1 MRLAHPTLISARLPS
16 QRRNLTE
23 CTIGFMTD
31 SDSPS
36 VRHQSPES
44 ATNPES
50 RTQAL
55 NRIRE
60 AENERLVVER
70 SIQKRLAWLGVVA
83 GASVGMLVG
92 YLATLITIV
101 DSGIGEFGFEF
112 YRPNFLQGFLRVVTA
127 YLIGGGAVGG
137 SLMYVLFTSRN
148 EASSAFRWLIV
159 AVVYAL
165 ATPLL
170 IGFLLP
176 ITILIFGDF
185 VEGLR
190 PGLWLSAFVETLLGS
205 FLDGYIFLVK
215 VLYAGVVGGLL
226 FVAVTSSV
234 YVASQRH
241 YLPMTLTDAMPK
253 PVFLYV
259 VASSAALIPLV
270 VIAFGPFSL
279 TTAVASFLTGEK
291 I

>member
-1 MRLAHPTLISARLPS
+1 MANSNPS
-16 QRRNLTE
+16 
-23 CTIGFMTD
+23 
-31 SDSPS
+31 SS
-36 VRHQSPES
+36 VNDETSEANTS
-44 ATNPES
+44 PES

-55 NRIRE
+55 DRIRD
-60 AENERLVVER
+60 AENERLGVER
-70 SIQKRLAWLGVVA
+70 STQKRLMWLGVVA
-83 GASVGMLVG
+83 GASVGLLVG

-112 YRPNFLQGFLRVVTA
+112 YRPNFLQGFLRVVTT

-137 SLMYVLFTSRN
+137 ALMYVLFTSRQ
-148 EASSAFRWLIV
+148 EASSPFRWLIACV
-159 AVVYAL
+159 AFSL

-176 ITILIFGDF
+176 LTILIFGDF

-190 PGLWLSAFVETLLGS
+190 PGLWVSAFIETLLGS

-226 FVAVTSSV
+226 FVTITASV
-234 YVASQRH
+234 YAVSQRLS
-241 YLPMTLTDAMPK
+241 LPTSDAMPERL
-253 PVFLYV
+253 VLYV
-259 VASSAALIPLV
+259 VACSAALIPLV

-279 TTAVASFLTGEK
+279 ATAVTSFLTGEK
-291 I
+291 L